1 MKKVFALMILCFPML
16 VLAQQEVSQGIKW
29 TEQLTWDQIKE
40 KARRERKFIFV
51 DCYTTWCLPCK
62 KMEQEVYSK
71 ATVSRL
77 INDLFVPVKFQMDTT
92 RTDDNEVIK
101 RYYDS
106 RFIRLNYK
114 IDAYPTIL
122 FFNPYG
128 EIVHKGVGAVNDSS
142 FLILASNALDST
154 KQYYTLIRKYNRGE
168 KNYKD
173 LPYLAKTALFFKDDD
188 LAMRISQ
195 DYLKAYLYKAT
206 DSVLFTKQN
215 LEFIFTFLQ
224 SSREKGFKIFY
235 ENPNLV
241 DNILQKKGLAQWK
254 VEEIISKEEISST
267 LVRHN
272 SSIKEPRWMPIEKK
286 IGRKYSKEIA
296 ERLVLNARLV
306 WYNENKDWRK
316 LATYT
321 IAKLEKYG
329 FDTSNLGK
337 TFLNNTIYEVV
348 FSYSNDTSE
357 LAKGL
362 KWMKII
368 ISAKEEPEYIDT
380 YANLL
385 YKCGN
390 KEQAIYWEKKAIDIE
405 QKQAVKSNRV
415 PDPLYLQTLNKMLLG
430 KPTWPTD

>member
-142 FLILASNALDST
+142 FLILA
-154 KQYYTLIRKYNRGE
+154 Y
-168 KNYKD
+168 
-173 LPYLAKTALFFKDDD
+173 
-188 LAMRISQ
+188 
-195 DYLKAYLYKAT
+195 
-206 DSVLFTKQN
+206 
-215 LEFIFTFLQ
+215 
-224 SSREKGFKIFY
+224 
-235 ENPNLV
+235 
-241 DNILQKKGLAQWK
+241 
-254 VEEIISKEEISST
+254 
-267 LVRHN
+267 
-272 SSIKEPRWMPIEKK
+272 SITP
-286 IGRKYSKEIA
+286 
-296 ERLVLNARLV
+296 
-306 WYNENKDWRK
+306 
-316 LATYT
+316 
-321 IAKLEKYG
+321 
-329 FDTSNLGK
+329 
-337 TFLNNTIYEVV
+337 
-348 FSYSNDTSE
+348 
-357 LAKGL
+357 
-362 KWMKII
+362 
-368 ISAKEEPEYIDT
+368 
-380 YANLL
+380 
-385 YKCGN
+385 
-390 KEQAIYWEKKAIDIE
+390 
-405 QKQAVKSNRV
+405 
-415 PDPLYLQTLNKMLLG
+415 
-430 KPTWPTD
+430 